1 MTVEVSWLGIVLATV
16 SSMFVG
22 GIWYDNKAGFG
33 KPWRTMLGVPLDVKM
48 TPEMKKSFQS
58 SMIKAFLTAGFMAYI
73 LAHFIYL
80 SHSFYN
86 NSFLQDALTTS
97 FWAWAGF
104 QATRMI
110 MRDAFEGRRKKLT
123 LINTGN
129 DFVTIMLMG
138 LVIGLVGL

>member
-1 MTVEVSWLGIVLATV
+1 MSVDINCLGVLLATI

-48 TPEMKKSFQS
+48 TPAMKKSLNMS
-58 SMIKAFLTAGFMAYI
+58 LLKAFITAGFMAYV
-73 LAHFIYL
+73 LAHVAFL

-86 NSFLQDALTTS
+86 NSFLMDSMTTA
-97 FWAWAGF
+97 FWVWAGF

-138 LVIGLVGL
+138 LIIGLVGH